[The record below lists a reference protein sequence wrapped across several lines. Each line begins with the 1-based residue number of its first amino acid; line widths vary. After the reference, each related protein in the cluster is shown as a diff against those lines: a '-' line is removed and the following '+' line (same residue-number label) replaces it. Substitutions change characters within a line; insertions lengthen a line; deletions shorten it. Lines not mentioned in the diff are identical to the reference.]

1 MYQRIASLLLLVLA
15 GGGISLQAQSSP
27 CSNSLLIGSY
37 FYLLNGSLLPGG
49 PYAELGLLIADGQGH
64 VSGQSKASTNG
75 ALGTYSLS
83 GTYAIQGNCRGTM
96 ALTVNSSGITLF
108 NFEVVSGG
116 DSALVAFSS
125 SGGVLAGR
133 AYRATNGPT
142 QCGTGSLTGPYGFLL
157 SGVSGGLLFSEEG
170 QVVSD
175 GNGSLNVTAVQNSN
189 GIVSTLPPGSGAYLL
204 TANCSGT
211 AFVTNQ
217 FGTANYLFAVVQ
229 NGQSVL
235 FLETDAGTTVAGT
248 AQSQAIGSSVLPQFV
263 SGGGWYSALY
273 FTNRGNSAV
282 SFPVNFVGDD
292 GNPLN
297 VPVVGASSTI
307 VNLAAHGT
315 AAIQSANVGP
325 VSQGYAS
332 VVLPLEVVGYG
343 VFHLSN
349 PGVPDQEAVVPLS
362 SASSTASTLT
372 WDDTSFV
379 TAVAIVN
386 PSNVPNTV
394 SIVLRNAAGAVIGT
408 SSVFLPAKNKTA
420 VVLRNLPGL
429 GAMVGNRGSADFT
442 VTTGNVAVLG
452 LRFIGSAF
460 TSIPPVGR

>member
-1 MYQRIASLLLLVLA
+1 M
-15 GGGISLQAQSSP
+15 
-27 CSNSLLIGSY
+27 
-37 FYLLNGSLLPGG
+37 
-49 PYAELGLLIADGQGH
+49 
-64 VSGQSKASTNG
+64 
-75 ALGTYSLS
+75 
-83 GTYAIQGNCRGTM
+83 
-96 ALTVNSSGITLF
+96 
-108 NFEVVSGG
+108 
-116 DSALVAFSS
+116 
-125 SGGVLAGR
+125 
-133 AYRATNGPT
+133 
-142 QCGTGSLTGPYGFLL
+142 
-157 SGVSGGLLFSEEG
+157 
-170 QVVSD
+170 
-175 GNGSLNVTAVQNSN
+175 
-189 GIVSTLPPGSGAYLL
+189 
-204 TANCSGT
+204 
-211 AFVTNQ
+211 
-217 FGTANYLFAVVQ
+217 VQ

-248 AQSQAIGSSVLPQFV
+248 AESQAIVPSVLPQFV

-273 FTNRGNSAV
+273 FTNTGNSAV

-292 GNPLN
+292 GNPLS

-307 VNLAAHGT
+307 VNLAPHGT
-315 AAIQSANVGP
+315 AAIQTANVGP

-332 VVLPLEVVGYG
+332 VSLPVGVVGYG

-379 TAVAIVN
+379 TAVGIVN
-386 PSNVPNTV
+386 PSNIATTV
-394 SIVLRNAAGAVIGT
+394 SIALRDAAGAIIGT
-408 SSVFLPAKNKTA
+408 SSVFLAAKNKTA

-429 GAMVGNRGSADFT
+429 GAMIGNRGSADFT